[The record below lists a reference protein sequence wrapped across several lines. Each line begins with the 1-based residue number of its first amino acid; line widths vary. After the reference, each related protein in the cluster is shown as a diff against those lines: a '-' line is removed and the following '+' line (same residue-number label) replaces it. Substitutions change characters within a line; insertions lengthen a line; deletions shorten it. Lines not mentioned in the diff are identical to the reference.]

1 MIWTYSFCLVA
12 GAVLIAFSL
21 GNDGNG
27 NGLDGGGF
35 DGDGSGGNLSLLF
48 STPFWSF
55 GLCGFGLCGLLILL
69 LSPKNSEFLS
79 FFVACAM
86 GFGMGWAAS
95 HVLRL
100 VSRREADTLIRN
112 DDFIGQQALV
122 TLPVTQVER
131 GFVELRVRGS
141 LVRRP
146 ALSNA
151 GTLEA
156 GTAVVVL
163 ASDEYTLRVDRL

>member
-21 GNDGNG
+21 DNDGNG
-27 NGLDGGGF
+27 LEGGGF

-55 GLCGFGLCGLLILL
+55 GLCGFGLSGLLMLL
-69 LSPKNSEFLS
+69 LSPKDSGFLS
-79 FFVACAM
+79 LLVACAM

-100 VSRREADTLIRN
+100 MSRREADTLIRN
-112 DDFIGQQALV
+112 DDLIGQQALV
-122 TLPVTQVER
+122 TLPASQEER
-131 GFVELRVRGS
+131 GFVELSVRGS
-141 LVRRP
+141 LIRRP
-146 ALSNA
+146 ALSNT
-151 GTLEA
+151 GRLEE

>member
-21 GNDGNG
+21 DNDGNG
-27 NGLDGGGF
+27 LEGGGF

-55 GLCGFGLCGLLILL
+55 GLCGFGLSGLLMLL
-69 LSPKNSEFLS
+69 LSSKDSGFLNLL
-79 FFVACAM
+79 VACAM

-100 VSRREADTLIRN
+100 MSRREADTLIRN
-112 DDFIGQQALV
+112 DDLIGQQALV
-122 TLPVTQVER
+122 TLPVSQEER
-131 GFVELRVRGS
+131 GFVELSVRGS
-141 LVRRP
+141 LIRRP
-146 ALSNA
+146 ALSNT
-151 GTLEA
+151 GRLEE